1 MDEVLPVLRS
11 VPMFELERALEES
24 ANGTSSVNKN
34 VQDSAGEILSAN
46 LFFANVIVV
55 FVDSRRFLSAS
66 YVPQREI
73 YDKYLE

>member
-1 MDEVLPVLRS
+1 MNEVLVAFRSEPV
-11 VPMFELERALEES
+11 FELERALEES
-24 ANGTSSVNKN
+24 AVGTASVNKN

-55 FVDSRRFLSAS
+55 FVEPRRFLSAS

-73 YDKYLE
+73 YDRYLE